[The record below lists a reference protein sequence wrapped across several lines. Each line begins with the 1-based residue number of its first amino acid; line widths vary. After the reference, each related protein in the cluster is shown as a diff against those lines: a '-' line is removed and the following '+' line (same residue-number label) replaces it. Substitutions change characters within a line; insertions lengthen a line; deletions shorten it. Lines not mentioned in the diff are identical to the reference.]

1 MALFGLFRRVWQ
13 YLTEKAEDESILN
26 ITFICTGN
34 TCRSPMAQ
42 ALFTQMAQDS
52 GITFTASS
60 AGLAAMPG
68 QPAAEYAVKACK
80 ALGADLSAHRS
91 KSLLQE
97 DLAST
102 DLFVV
107 MTMQHAQALMKL
119 GVAKNKIYILYVP
132 DPFGGNLET
141 YTQCCKE
148 IRRQLAT
155 LLELIK
161 KQEQKRTDE

>member
-1 MALFGLFRRVWQ
+1 MYRQ
-13 YLTEKAEDESILN
+13 YLPQPYG
-26 ITFICTGN
+26 TGSVYTDGAGQRN
-34 TCRSPMAQ
+34 NVYHRQRRACRYA
-42 ALFTQMAQDS
+42 
-52 GITFTASS
+52 
-60 AGLAAMPG
+60 G
-68 QPAAEYAVKACK
+68 QPAAEYAIEACK

-97 DLAST
+97 DLASV

-119 GVAKNKIYILYVP
+119 GVAKNKIYILHVS

-141 YTQCCKE
+141 YTQCCEE
-148 IRRQLAT
+148 IRKQLAV

-161 KQEQKRTDE
+161 KQEQKKTDE

>member
-1 MALFGLFRRVWQ
+1 M
-13 YLTEKAEDESILN
+13 N
-26 ITFICTGN
+26 ITFVCTGN

-52 GITFTASS
+52 GITFTTDS

-68 QPAAEYAVKACK
+68 QPAAECAIEACK

-97 DLAST
+97 DLASV

-119 GVAKNKIYILYVP
+119 GVAKNKIYILHVS

-141 YTQCCKE
+141 YTQCCEE
-148 IRRQLAT
+148 IRKQLAV

-161 KQEQKRTDE
+161 KQEQKKTNE

>member
-1 MALFGLFRRVWQ
+1 M
-13 YLTEKAEDESILN
+13 N
-26 ITFICTGN
+26 ITFVCTGN

-52 GITFTASS
+52 GITFTTDS

-68 QPAAEYAVKACK
+68 QPAAEYAIEACK
-80 ALGADLSAHRS
+80 ALGADLSAHRW

-97 DLAST
+97 DLASV

-119 GVAKNKIYILYVP
+119 GVAKNKIYILHVS

-141 YTQCCKE
+141 YTQCCEE
-148 IRRQLAT
+148 IRKQLAV

-161 KQEQKRTDE
+161 KQEQKKTNE